1 MVSAKFGV
9 SSGKSRGNG
18 KGNDNATLSASDK
31 QKAME
36 LALSQVEKQF
46 GKGAIMRLG
55 ESHVVDVEIIP
66 TGCISLDAA
75 LGIGGIP
82 RGRVIEMFG
91 PESAGKTM
99 TALHVVA
106 EA

>member
-66 TGCISLDAA
+66 TGCISL
-75 LGIGGIP
+75 
-82 RGRVIEMFG
+82 GRVIEMFG
-91 PESAGKTM
+91 PSRRERP
-99 TALHVVA
+99 
-106 EA
+106 